1 MTDKPQIT
9 GKSIFEAMAEA
20 SLRKAGVDPTAEAVA
35 EYLAEM
41 SKRSMAARRAQKRRL
56 PE

>member
-1 MTDKPQIT
+1 MSDTSDA

-20 SLRKAGVDPTAEAVA
+20 TLRQAGVEPTAEAVA

-41 SKRSMAARRAQKRRL
+41 SKRSMEARRAEKRRKSH
-56 PE
+56 E